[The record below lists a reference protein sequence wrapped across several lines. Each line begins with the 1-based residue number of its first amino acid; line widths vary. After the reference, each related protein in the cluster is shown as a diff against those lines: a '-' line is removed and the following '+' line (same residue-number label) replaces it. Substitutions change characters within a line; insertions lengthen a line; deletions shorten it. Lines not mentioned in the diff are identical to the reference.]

1 MVFGGF
7 NNVLIQRNITLYEIK
22 KFFPLELFY
31 DKYLSTKYKL
41 GSTFVLKISQFYTF
55 HKHTNANV

>member
-41 GSTFVLKISQFYTF
+41 GSTFVLNQRKYLNFI
-55 HKHTNANV
+55 H